1 MKPQTKIELTIGLVT
16 LFVVTG
22 IFGSDDAEQAQ
33 LAHDM
38 AMHQREGV
46 KALASEQKTTE
57 VFQRLTQDGTY
68 MTGMS
73 AK

>member
-16 LFVVTG
+16 LFVIAG
-22 IFGSDDAEQAQ
+22 IFGNDDAEQAQ

-38 AMHQREGV
+38 AMHQQAGNE
-46 KALASEQKTTE
+46 ALASEQKTTV
-57 VFQRLTQDGTY
+57 VFQRLTADGTY
-68 MTGMS
+68 MTGMV